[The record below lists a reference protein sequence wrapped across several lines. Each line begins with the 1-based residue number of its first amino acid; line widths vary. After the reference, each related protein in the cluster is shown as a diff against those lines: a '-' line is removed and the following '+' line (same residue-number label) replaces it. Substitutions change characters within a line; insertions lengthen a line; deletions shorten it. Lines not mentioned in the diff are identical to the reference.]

1 MPNIITHKPVFKPEI
16 NFEVEE
22 LVQEERSTIVHCS
35 LSITCL
41 LRISQTTYLVQQNG
55 DRKKLLQA
63 YNIASFPDWKLVLP
77 HHRFT
82 LIFEGLDRDCQKF
95 DLIED
100 VQELHPFEFK
110 DIKRNNTD
118 VYTLAYPNFPF
129 D

>member
-22 LVQEERSTIVHCS
+22 LLQEERSTIVHCS

-41 LRISQTTYLVQQNG
+41 LRISYTTYLVQQNG

-77 HHRFT
+77 RHRFT
-82 LIFEGLDRDCQKF
+82 LIFEGLDRDCKKF

-100 VQELHPFEFK
+100 VQEMHPFEFK

-118 VYTLAYPNFPF
+118 VYTLEYPNFPL